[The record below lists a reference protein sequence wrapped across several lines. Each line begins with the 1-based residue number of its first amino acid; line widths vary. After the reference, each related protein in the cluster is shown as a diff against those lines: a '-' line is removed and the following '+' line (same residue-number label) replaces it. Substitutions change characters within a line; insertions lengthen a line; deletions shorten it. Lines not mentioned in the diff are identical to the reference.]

1 MSVSEGFKKYFNKNY
16 YVKIIGDN
24 KEVQKLKIQPWTMV
38 YELKMKISNIYKFS
52 VNYKNIRLFY
62 CNIEMLNNNNML
74 DYKIFDFKSNIVIKK
89 FIYCN
94 KKREDIYFAS

>member
-1 MSVSEGFKKYFNKNY
+1 MSVSEGIKKYFNKNY

-38 YELKMKISNIYKFS
+38 YELKMKISHNYKYS

-62 CNIEMLNNNNML
+62 CNIEMINNNNML
-74 DYKIFDFKSNIVIKK
+74 DYKIFDVKSKNYIKNLFLWK
-89 FIYCN
+89 
-94 KKREDIYFAS
+94 